1 MKKKMY
7 RNMLNLNQLRLQR
20 AFLILSVLLIFIGCE
35 SENIEKSLVSEKKVN
50 TSLKMFEKLDAS
62 QTGIS
67 FANTISPDQELLFY
81 DFQYQFNGGGVG
93 IADFDNDGLPDVFFT
108 GNEVSNKLYRNLGDL
123 KFEDVTK
130 KANVGQLGYW
140 SSGITIVDINSDGFQ
155 DIYLSRGGY
164 FPVEKRMNSLL
175 INNGDFTFTE
185 SADQYGLADTGFS
198 TQSAFFDMDLDGDLD
213 VYILN
218 HDNEWSSAGD
228 LTKDKYTK
236 RQVTEDRIYRNDNG
250 KYTDITLSSGLDKE
264 VAGGYGLGI
273 SVGDLNGDNYP
284 DIYISNDYDSPDRMY
299 INQKDGT
306 FKNETK
312 ERTTHIAL
320 YSMGN
325 DIADINNDG
334 HLDVIALDMSAE
346 DHVRIKTQ
354 MGAMAPEKFY
364 ELVRFG
370 FPHQYMYNTL
380 QLNNGNGTFSD
391 IAQLAGI
398 SSTDWS
404 WAPLMADFDND
415 GEKDIFITNGY
426 RLDDRDNDYNLSAKQ
441 LYGDRRNLTKEERR
455 SVFDGTPSTPLSNY
469 MYKNNGDLSFSKK
482 TFEWNLGD
490 KSFSMGAA
498 FADLDNDGDLELIA
512 NNLESTAFIY
522 KNNAVEKLGNNFL
535 RINLDGNK
543 TPLEQSKV
551 VITVNGKSQTQFFNP
566 TRGYISSVET
576 EIHFGLGQN
585 EKVDRVEVFWTN
597 GKYSLL
603 ENVASNQAITININA
618 SEKTPKTN
626 LNNTLFTLQK
636 NQAIEFLHAEN
647 EHDDFKK
654 EILLPHRNSQ
664 HGPEIAVADV
674 NNDGLDDVFFCNAY
688 KQPSVLY
695 IQETPGV
702 FRKKILPAFTADRNK
717 EDVGAHFFDY
727 NNDGFV
733 DLYVASGGNEF
744 VNQTAAYRHRLYKN
758 DGKGN
763 FRNDFNSLP
772 NIIVSGKEVTSADY
786 DGDGDLDLFIG
797 GRLTP
802 EKYPFA
808 PRSYLLINNNGVFED
823 KTEELAPDL
832 MYPGLVTDAKW
843 FDYDGDK
850 DLDLMVVGEWMPLL
864 LLKNENGKLSKIES
878 ANNLYESTGWWYS
891 LETADFDNDG
901 DEDIVVGNLGLNYK
915 YKATKNEPF
924 QIWCHDF
931 DNSGSLDI
939 VLGYYDHGACFPVR
953 GRTCSSQ
960 QMPFIKEKFPTF
972 NEFASATI
980 DDIYGSQLGKALN
993 YKATTFANSYIENL
1007 GNGKFKISKL
1017 PNELQFSCVQ
1027 SMIIKD
1033 FNKDGNLDIL
1043 GAGNLYTAEV
1053 ETPRNDASIGF
1064 LALGNGKGQFLF
1076 QPFEKSGVF
1085 LKGDVKDMA
1094 DIKISDDESFIIVGL
1109 NNEKN
1114 KILKY

>member
-1 MKKKMY
+1 MY
-7 RNMLNLNQLRLQR
+7 RNMPKINQMGLNKVFAILSI
-20 AFLILSVLLIFIGCE
+20 FLIVIGCG
-35 SENIEKSLVSEKKVN
+35 SEKKEPAKLAEKKVN
-50 TSLKMFEKLDAS
+50 NTLKMFEKLVAA

-67 FANTISPDQELLFY
+67 FNNTISPDQELVFY

-93 IADFDNDGLPDVFFT
+93 IADFDNDGLSDVFFA
-108 GNEVSNKLYRNLGDL
+108 GNEVSNKLYLNLGEL
-123 KFEDVTK
+123 KFEDITD
-130 KANVGQLGYW
+130 KANVGQLGSW
-140 SSGITIVDINSDGFQ
+140 VSGVTIVDINSDGFQ
-155 DIYLSRGGY
+155 DIYLSRGG
-164 FPVEKRMNSLL
+164 FNPAEQRKNSLL
-175 INNGDFTFTE
+175 INNGDLTFTE
-185 SADQYGLADTGFS
+185 AAEQYGIADTGFT
-198 TQSAFFDMDLDGDLD
+198 TQSAFFDYDLDGDLD
-213 VYILN
+213 LFVMNHSNTWSTADDLN
-218 HDNEWSSAGD
+218 I
-228 LTKDKYTK
+228 DKYKK
-236 RQVTEDRIYRNDNG
+236 RQVTEDRLYNNENG
-250 KYTDITLSSGLDKE
+250 KFTDVTPNAGFDPEI
-264 VAGGYGLGI
+264 AGGYGLGI
-273 SVGDLNGDNYP
+273 SVGDFNNDNYP
-284 DIYISNDYDSPDRMY
+284 DLYISNDYDSPDRMY
-299 INQKDGT
+299 INQQDGT

-325 DIADINNDG
+325 DVADLNNDG
-334 HLDVIALDMSAE
+334 FIDVIALDMSAE

-370 FPHQYMYNTL
+370 FPLQYMYNTL

-415 GEKDIFITNGY
+415 GEKDIFISNGY
-426 RLDDRDNDYNLSAKQ
+426 RLDDRDNDYNNSANK
-441 LYGDRRNLTKEERR
+441 LYGKRHNLTKEERR

-469 MYKNNGDLSFSKK
+469 MYKNNGDLTFSKK
-482 TFEWNLGD
+482 TFEWNLGE

-498 FADLDNDGDLELIA
+498 FADLDNDGDLELIT
-512 NNLESTAFIY
+512 NNLESEAFVY
-522 KNNAVEKLGNNFL
+522 KNNAIEKLGNNFL
-535 RINLDGNK
+535 RVNLEGNK

-576 EIHFGLGQN
+576 VIHFGLGQATN
-585 EKVDRVEVFWTN
+585 IDRVEVFWTN
-597 GKYSLL
+597 GKYSVV
-603 ENVASNQAITININA
+603 ENVKPNQTISININSKSTA
-618 SEKTPKTN
+618 PKVKEEKK
-626 LNNTLFTLQK
+626 LFTLQEK
-636 NQAIEFLHAEN
+636 QAIEFLHAEN
-647 EHDDFKK
+647 DHDDFEK

-664 HGPEIAVADV
+664 HGPELAVADV
-674 NNDGLDDVFFCNAY
+674 NNDGLQDVFFCNAY

-695 IQETPGV
+695 LQTSPGV
-702 FRKKILPAFTADRNK
+702 FKKKNVTAFTTDKNK

-727 NNDGFV
+727 NNDGFM

-744 VNQTAAYRHRLYKN
+744 EDQTNSYKHRLYKN

-763 FRNDFNSLP
+763 FTNDYRSLP
-772 NIIVSGKEVTSADY
+772 DFAVSGKEVTSADF
-786 DGDGDLDLFIG
+786 DGDGDLDLFVG

-802 EKYPFA
+802 AKYPFA

-823 KTEELAPDL
+823 KTKELAPDL
-832 MYPGLVTDAKW
+832 MNPGLVTDAKW

-864 LLKNENGKLSKIES
+864 LLKNENGKLSKVES
-878 ANNLYESTGWWYS
+878 AANLYENTGWWYS
-891 LETADFDNDG
+891 IETADFDGDG

-915 YKATKNEPF
+915 YKASKDEPF

-972 NEFASATI
+972 NDFASATI
-980 DDIYGSQLGKALN
+980 EDIYGSQLSDALN

-1007 GNGKFKISKL
+1007 GKGKFKISKL

-1064 LALGNGKGQFLF
+1064 LALGNGKGQFSF
-1076 QPFEKSGVF
+1076 QPYKKSGVF

-1094 DIKISDDESFIIVGL
+1094 DVKINDDEWFIIVGL
-1109 NNEKN
+1109 NDEKN

>member
-1 MKKKMY
+1 MSF
-7 RNMLNLNQLRLQR
+7 RLI
-20 AFLILSVLLIFIGCE
+20 FSILSVVLIAIGCK
-35 SENIEKSLVSEKKVN
+35 SENKEPVKVADKKVN
-50 TSLKMFEKLDAS
+50 TALKMFEKLDAA

-67 FANTISPDQELLFY
+67 FANTISPEQELVFY

-93 IADFDNDGLPDVFFT
+93 IADFDNDGLSDIFFA
-108 GNEVSNKLYRNLGDL
+108 GNEVSNKLYRNLGEL
-123 KFEDVTK
+123 KFEDITE

-140 SSGITIVDINSDGFQ
+140 ISGVTIVDINSDGFQ

-164 FPVEKRMNSLL
+164 LPTEKRKNSLL
-175 INNGDFTFTE
+175 INNGDLTFTE
-185 SADQYGLADTGFS
+185 AAEQYGLADTGFT

-218 HDNEWSSAGD
+218 HSNTWSDAND
-228 LTKDKYTK
+228 LSKDKYTK

-250 KYTDITLSSGLDKE
+250 KFTDITLSSGLDKE

-273 SVGDLNGDNYP
+273 AVGDLNNDSYP
-284 DIYISNDYDSPDRMY
+284 DIYVSNDYDSPDRMY
-299 INQKDGT
+299 INQQDGT

-312 ERTTHIAL
+312 ERTTHVAL

-334 HLDVIALDMSAE
+334 HLDLIALDMSAE

-370 FPHQYMYNTL
+370 FPLQYMYNTL

-398 SSTDWS
+398 NSTDWS

-415 GEKDIFITNGY
+415 GEKDIFISNGY
-426 RLDDRDNDYNLSAKQ
+426 RLDDRDNDYNNSADK
-441 LYGDRRNLTKEERR
+441 LYGKRYRFTKEERR
-455 SVFDGTPSTPLSNY
+455 RIFDGTPSTPLSNY
-469 MYKNNGDLSFSKK
+469 MYKNNGDLTFSKK
-482 TFEWNLGD
+482 TFEWNLGE
-490 KSFSMGAA
+490 KSFSMGSA
-498 FADLDNDGDLELIA
+498 FADLDNDGDLELIT
-512 NNLESTAFIY
+512 NNLESEAFVY
-522 KNNAVEKLGNNFL
+522 KNNAIEKLGNNFL
-535 RINLDGNK
+535 RVNLEGNK

-551 VITVNGKSQTQFFNP
+551 VITINGKSQTQFYNP

-576 EIHFGLGQN
+576 VLHFGLGKT

-597 GKYSLL
+597 GKYSVL
-603 ENVASNQAITININA
+603 ENVATNQVITINITSSSNPPSIKKEQKLFA
-618 SEKTPKTN
+618 LQEKP
-626 LNNTLFTLQK
+626 F
-636 NQAIEFLHAEN
+636 IEFLHAEN

-674 NNDGLDDVFFCNAY
+674 NGDGLQDVFFCNAF

-695 IQETPGV
+695 IQESPGV
-702 FRKKILPAFTADRNK
+702 FKKKNTPAFNTDKNK

-727 NNDGFV
+727 NNDGHI

-744 VNQTAAYRHRLYKN
+744 VDQTKSYRHRLYKN

-763 FRNDFNSLP
+763 FKNDYNSLP
-772 NIIVSGKEVTSADY
+772 DFLVSGKEVTSADY
-786 DGDGDLDLFIG
+786 DGDGDLDLFVG
-797 GRLTP
+797 GRITP
-802 EKYPFA
+802 AKYPFA
-808 PRSYLLINNNGVFED
+808 PRSFLLINENGVFTD
-823 KTEELAPDL
+823 KTKELAPDL
-832 MYPGLVTDAKW
+832 MNPGLVTDTKW

-850 DLDLMVVGEWMPLL
+850 DLDLIVVGEWMPLL
-864 LLKNENGKLSKIES
+864 LLKNENGKLSKVEG
-878 ANNLYESTGWWYS
+878 ADNLYESIGWWYS
-891 LETADFDNDG
+891 IETADFDNDG
-901 DEDIVVGNLGLNYK
+901 DEDLVVGNLGLNYK
-915 YKATKNEPF
+915 YKASTNEPF

-972 NEFASATI
+972 NDFASATI
-980 DDIYGSQLGKALN
+980 EDIYGTQLGDALN
-993 YKATTFANSYIENL
+993 YKATTFANSYVENL

-1017 PNELQFSCVQ
+1017 PNEMQFSCVQ

-1064 LALGNGKGQFLF
+1064 LALGNGSGGFAF
-1076 QPFEKSGVF
+1076 QPFAKSGVF

-1094 DIKISDDESFIIVGL
+1094 DIKISDDESFILVGL